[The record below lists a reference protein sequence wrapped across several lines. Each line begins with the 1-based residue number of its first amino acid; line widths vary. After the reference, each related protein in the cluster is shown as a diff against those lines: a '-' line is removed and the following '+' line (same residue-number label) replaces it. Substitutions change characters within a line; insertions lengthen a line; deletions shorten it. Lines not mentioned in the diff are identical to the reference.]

1 MKFDLYLILIT
12 LLLMLSNFSLVWA
25 QDYTPESLL
34 ITLFSDGK
42 ALIEYKLSTDVT
54 VPTISVPLFGTT
66 LEQLIVVDDENQLV
80 DNRIEGTDLVMD
92 TFGASGVVIT
102 YITSDLVNKTGRLW
116 TFSID
121 SPVDV
126 SIKLPSES
134 VIIGLN
140 QIPISIKSDPT
151 ANQYLMVMPA
161 GHTEVSYVIGVLGTK
176 EHANAAISDAEKTIS
191 DLKASGI
198 IVSAAESKLTEAKS
212 AFENAKYSDA
222 ERLANDARTLANAAR
237 QNAKLATS
245 AISDAETSIEEAT
258 KRGISVAS
266 AQELLS
272 KAKLEYENGNYEESL
287 ALAQQAKVAAVD
299 ASNYK
304 PVDQQNQ
311 TYIFAGAIAAAAGG
325 AVAAIYMRS
334 RKKAT
339 IEQLERLE
347 HMVKEKR
354 VIDLN
359 KIFTEKPYLRQED
372 KDTVN
377 YLAEKG
383 GEAFESEIRDKFQLP
398 KTTVWRLVKRL
409 EREDLVEV
417 KKAGGQNLIRIREEF
432 TRADQTSS
440 QSSGK

>member
-1 MKFDLYLILIT
+1 MKFDLCLKISITFVVILST
-12 LLLMLSNFSLVWA
+12 FSVVWA

-34 ITLFSDGK
+34 VTLFGDGK
-42 ALIEYKLSTDVT
+42 VLIEYRLSTDVT

-80 DNRIEGTDLVMD
+80 DNRIEGINLVMD
-92 TFGASGVVIT
+92 TFGASSVLIT
-102 YITSDLVNKTGRLW
+102 YTTSDLVNKTGRLW
-116 TFSID
+116 TFSVD

-140 QIPISIKSDPT
+140 QIPISIKSDPIG
-151 ANQYLMVMPA
+151 NQYLMVMPT

-198 IVSAAESKLTEAKS
+198 IVSAAESKLAEAKN
-212 AFENAKYSDA
+212 AFDNAKYSDA
-222 ERLANDARTLANAAR
+222 ERLANDAKTLANEAN
-237 QNAKLATS
+237 QNAKVATS
-245 AISDAETSIEEAT
+245 AISDVETSIGEAT

-266 AQELLS
+266 AQQLLS
-272 KAKLEYENGNYEESL
+272 KAKTEYENGNYEESL
-287 ALAQQAKVAAVD
+287 ALAQQAKVAAID
-299 ASNYK
+299 ALNSK
-304 PVDQQNQ
+304 PADQQNQ
-311 TYIFAGAIAAAAGG
+311 TYILAGAIVAAAGG
-325 AVAAIYMRS
+325 AVATMYMRS
-334 RKKAT
+334 RKRVA
-339 IEQLERLE
+339 IEQLE
-347 HMVKEKR
+347 HIVKEKR

-372 KDTVN
+372 KDTIN
-377 YLAEKG
+377 YLTEKG

-417 KKAGGQNLIRIREEF
+417 KKAGGQNLIRIRGEF
-432 TRADQTSS
+432 TRVEQPSS
-440 QSSGK
+440 Q